1 MFRYLVEAIDVEAYK
16 PQTMFG
22 NMALSI
28 FLDRTMNEF
37 KEMELMYHDDEI
49 LNDSPYFAK
58 QLLRSVR

>member
-1 MFRYLVEAIDVEAYK
+1 
-16 PQTMFG
+16 MFG
-22 NMALSI
+22 NMGLSI